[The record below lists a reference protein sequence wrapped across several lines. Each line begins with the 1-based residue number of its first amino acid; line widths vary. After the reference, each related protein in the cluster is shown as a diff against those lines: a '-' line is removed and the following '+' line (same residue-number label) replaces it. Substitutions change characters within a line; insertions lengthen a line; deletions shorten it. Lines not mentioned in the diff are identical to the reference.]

1 MQHSEF
7 PGSEF
12 HVPLA
17 DSALKE
23 AWEARHLP
31 REMIIMYQIRRTIF
45 QNAKL
50 SSLSLSK
57 YHPRSPKNALAMKKD
72 LRNHLLFRP
81 MPANVLTLCTKCH
94 ASHADEKG
102 KRFFWASLH
111 VFWTWALLLDL
122 TTILLEMATLLL
134 DLRVLLDLILPSCST
149 WPFPK
154 PYPGLHRNFS
164 DSRALELHF
173 IFPNPK
179 TVDILPKRVRT

>member
-1 MQHSEF
+1 M
-7 PGSEF
+7 GSAAPAARNDH
-12 HVPLA
+12 HVPNQK
-17 DSALKE
+17 DNISE
-23 AWEARHLP
+23 
-31 REMIIMYQIRRTIF
+31 RETFEPFTFKI
-45 QNAKL
+45 
-50 SSLSLSK
+50 SSTFT
-57 YHPRSPKNALAMKKD
+57 KNALAMKKD